1 MTSDL
6 TKKEIEYVSVWVEA
20 PWLHDELIEVRRVK
34 TEKEKQHE
42 VLSKV
47 ATEAAIAAALPT
59 YLNLNSVRG
68 HHYCDPIYEATRIV
82 DWVRSDIEGEKR
94 LYDPLFDYADKE
106 AYNLAYSAYYKSM
119 KGIKQ

>member
-1 MTSDL
+1 MTSNLDQ
-6 TKKEIEYVSVWVEA
+6 KEIEYVTEWVMA
-20 PWLHDELIEVRRVK
+20 PWLHDEAIEVRRVK

-59 YLNLNSVRG
+59 YLSLNSVRG
-68 HHYCDPIYEATRIV
+68 SRYCDPIQEATRIV
-82 DWVRSDIEGEKR
+82 GWVRSDIEGKKR

-106 AYNLAYSAYYKSM
+106 AYNLAYSAYYKAM

>member
-1 MTSDL
+1 MTSNLDQ
-6 TKKEIEYVSVWVEA
+6 KEIEYVNYLDFNVLTMQYTVKQ
-20 PWLHDELIEVRRVK
+20 RVK

-59 YLNLNSVRG
+59 YLKLNSVRG
-68 HHYCDPIYEATRIV
+68 HHYCDPIQEATRIV
-82 DWVRSDIEGEKR
+82 GWVRSDIEGEKR

-106 AYNLAYSAYYKSM
+106 AYNLAYSAYYKAM